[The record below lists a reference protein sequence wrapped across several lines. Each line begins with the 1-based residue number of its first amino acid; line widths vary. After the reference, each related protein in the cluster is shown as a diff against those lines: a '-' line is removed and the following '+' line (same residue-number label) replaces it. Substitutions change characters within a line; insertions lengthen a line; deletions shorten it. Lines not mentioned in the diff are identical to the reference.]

1 MNSLVS
7 RARWLASLLA
17 AGALLLTGT
26 GAAVAD
32 QDLTQEPVPGVENLT
47 PLPAAQ
53 YARAPLFSA
62 DGTTAYVG
70 AIEATGTKLYVVD
83 TQTGEVTAD
92 VPTSTGRW
100 AGPMVFGARGSL
112 VYLVTEGTL
121 NVIDTA
127 TDTLRASIPVPDQPR
142 PPGTRPGSLSRMAI
156 SPDGATIYLDQSGP
170 HDNGPSVGPPRLLVF
185 STARHAF
192 TAAVPLPGESPR
204 DIVVRPNGRD
214 VYVSGDVGL
223 VHLTTSAGV
232 PKVVRTI
239 AATGFADE
247 LALTPDGR
255 RLYALSK
262 PDGRAAVVDL
272 TRDDVLTTIDFRSDF
287 SPVLSPAVSA
297 DGTRLHVLVDDH
309 RTAPKVLSYDTA
321 THTQVTDETVT
332 DFAVERAS
340 GLTVGPDGETLY
352 LTGTNYVDDPGV
364 HLQIVSF

>member
-1 MNSLVS
+1 MC
-7 RARWLASLLA
+7 
-17 AGALLLTGT
+17 TG
-26 GAAVAD
+26 GGVAVAHPD
-32 QDLTQEPVPGVENLT
+32 PVPGVEHLI
-47 PLPAAQ
+47 PLPTATS
-53 YARAPLFSA
+53 ARAPLVSA

-70 AIEATGTKLYVVD
+70 ANEATGTKLYVVD
-83 TQTGEVTAD
+83 TQTGEIAAE

-100 AGPMVFGARGSL
+100 AGPMVFGARGRL
-112 VYLVTEGTL
+112 IYLVTEGTL
-121 NVIDTA
+121 NVFDTA
-127 TDTLRASIPVPDQPR
+127 SDTLRASIPVPDQPR

-156 SPDGATIYLDQSGP
+156 SPDGTTVYLDQSGP
-170 HDNGPSVGPPRLLVF
+170 HDNGPSAGPSRLLVF
-185 STARHAF
+185 STARRAF
-192 TAAVPLPGESPR
+192 TATVPLPGESPR

-214 VYVSGDVGL
+214 AYVSGDAGL
-223 VHLTTSAGV
+223 VHLDTSTGV

-272 TRDDVLTTIDFRSDF
+272 TRDRVRTTIDFRSDF
-287 SPVLSPAVSA
+287 SPVLSPAVSR
-297 DGTRLHVLVDDH
+297 DGTRFHVLVDDH

-332 DFAVERAS
+332 GFAVERAS

-352 LTGTNYVDDPGV
+352 ITGTNYADDPGV
-364 HLQIVSF
+364 YLQIVAF